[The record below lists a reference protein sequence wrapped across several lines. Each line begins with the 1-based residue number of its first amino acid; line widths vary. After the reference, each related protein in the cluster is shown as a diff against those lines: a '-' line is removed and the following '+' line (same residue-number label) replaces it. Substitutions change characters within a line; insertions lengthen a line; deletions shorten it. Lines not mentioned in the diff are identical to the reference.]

1 MILLSLKR
9 LFFFVS
15 GHFGLGIISS
25 STEGS
30 SSDSSSDGGYNALS
44 FGGGLKYYTEEGL
57 GLRGQ
62 LDFYTRNENTTT
74 DLGNEVIKKKSGP
87 RIKFG
92 MSYRF

>member
-1 MILLSLKR
+1 FAS
-9 LFFFVS
+9 V
-15 GHFGLGIISS
+15 HFGLGVISS

-30 SSDSSSDGGYNALS
+30 DSDSSSDGSYNTLS
-44 FGGGLKYYTEEGL
+44 FGGGLKYYTMEGL

-62 LDFYTRNENTTT
+62 LDFYTRNENSTT
-74 DLGNEVIKKKSGP
+74 DLGNEVVKKKSGP